1 MGKKAVIFGA
11 SGMVGRQL
19 LRVMIDSDDYKEIV
33 IVMRTPFQFQH
44 SKLTQIIADFSTIE
58 NHKQALQAD
67 AFFCC
72 LGTTR
77 KKTPDLKQYYQID
90 HDYPLKAAQI
100 AKELGV
106 KQYHL
111 VSALGANAESK
122 IFYSRTKGEVE
133 NDIISLQLPATYVY
147 RPSLLVGKR
156 KEKRL
161 GEKVGE
167 ILLKMFNPLL
177 FGKGK
182 HWRSI
187 KASQVA
193 YKMYQNSLKPKDGI
207 HIILSEDIKKG

>member
-19 LRVMIDSDDYKEIV
+19 LRIMVDSDEYKQITVVVRKPLKFE
-33 IVMRTPFQFQH
+33 H
-44 SKLTQIIADFSTIE
+44 SKLTQIQADFTTLE
-58 NHKQALQAD
+58 NFKNELQAD

-77 KKTPDLKQYYQID
+77 KKTPDLKEYYQID
-90 HDYPLKAAQI
+90 HDYPLKAANI

-106 KQYHL
+106 NQYHL

-133 NDIISLQLPATYVY
+133 NDIISLQIPATYVY

-156 KEKRL
+156 KEKRA

-167 ILLKMFNPLL
+167 IILKILNPIL
-177 FGKGK
+177 FGKAK

-187 KASQVA
+187 KATQVA